1 MSIAAHVESPPAAR
15 RWGHHAATR
24 FATIGDQLL
33 VALSNFALTVS
44 IGRAFGAE
52 EVASYGIGLSAG
64 LMIQAL
70 QRHAILIPLML
81 QPAARVERR
90 RGGIFAQHGLILAFI
105 ALSASGAFFL
115 AYQADIPRFA
125 TLIVAASGVCLLLYA
140 QLEFARSILVKLD
153 RPWMLFASAA
163 WYAAVS
169 AGLAWGAINHALS
182 YEMLLG
188 GLAASMVFHALALFA
203 LAQNFSLPWG
213 IRLLL
218 ADMRRYGNWS
228 LIATLTYSG
237 YNHLPLFI
245 LGALTP
251 PVHAAAFV
259 ATRSLLQ
266 PLQILLRGLDVADKA
281 MFSQRA
287 GAPYS
292 RKAFRLTMQLALL
305 YACAAGLFGVVA
317 GIFAND
323 LLLIA
328 YGEKFAGFGA
338 ALLAWI
344 PVYALMSVSLPFES
358 LVYARQTFRGYYLI
372 RALGSVVAVALT
384 APLILPW
391 AEVGAIAACG
401 AGSFIA
407 VAGTVILLLR
417 KPNP

>member
-1 MSIAAHVESPPAAR
+1 MTIAAHVESPPAAQ

-24 FATIGDQLL
+24 AATIGDQLL
-33 VALSNFALTVS
+33 VALANFALTVA

-52 EVASYGIGLSAG
+52 EIASYGIGLSAG

-81 QPAARVERR
+81 QPAARIERR
-90 RGGIFAQHGLILAFI
+90 RGGVFAQHGLVLALVIL
-105 ALSASGAFFL
+105 LGGGAVFF
-115 AYQADIPRFA
+115 AHEAGIPRFGL
-125 TLIVAASGVCLLLYA
+125 LIVAASAVCLLLYA
-140 QLEFARSILVKLD
+140 ELEFARSILVKLN
-153 RPWMLFASAA
+153 RPGLLFSSAA

-169 AGLAWGAINHALS
+169 AGLA
-182 YEMLLG
+182 
-188 GLAASMVFHALALFA
+188 LAAVNHVLVYEEVLAALAAAMLPHALAIFMLSRG
-203 LAQNFSLPWG
+203 FSPSLG
-213 IRLLL
+213 FRLLL
-218 ADMRRYGNWS
+218 ADMRRYGGWS

-245 LGALTP
+245 LGALAP

-281 MFSQRA
+281 MFSERA
-287 GAPYS
+287 GAPHS
-292 RKAFRLTMQLALL
+292 RKALTLTMQLALL
-305 YACAAGLFGVVA
+305 YAVTAGLFGVMA
-317 GIFAND
+317 GIFADD

-338 ALLAWI
+338 ALLAWV
-344 PVYALMSVSLPFES
+344 PVYVLMSVSLPFES
-358 LVYARQTFRGYYLI
+358 LIYSRQAFGGYYLI
-372 RALGSVVAVALT
+372 RALGSAVAIALT

-407 VAGTVILLLR
+407 IAGTVILLLR
-417 KPNP
+417 EPRQ